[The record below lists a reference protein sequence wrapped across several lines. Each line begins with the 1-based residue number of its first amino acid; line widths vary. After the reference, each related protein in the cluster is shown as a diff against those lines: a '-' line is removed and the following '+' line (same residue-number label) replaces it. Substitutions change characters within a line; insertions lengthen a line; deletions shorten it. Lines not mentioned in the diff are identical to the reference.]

1 MSKSPPQPR
10 LRTKVTAFFLLAA
23 APVVLLSTV
32 GIFALDRVLANEIQQ
47 RQTDTAAE
55 AQRIVDAEG
64 QRVQAALDRL
74 SQDDQLH
81 RLGIP
86 QDEADREDFEKLAG
100 NLAAR
105 YGLDLLAF
113 GALAGPYKGELLAN
127 AHLPASSSDDTPAYA
142 ALLAASKKPKVGL
155 VHERVDGN
163 PPRLVPALAT
173 GRTVVRA
180 GQPAFVIYGGARLDG
195 HLLTHVARAGQATL
209 ILRSA
214 GLKPAVFPPRARRP
228 ESSRRPHTVKISAL
242 PKGRREVDPD
252 YRSGSKGQPRLDV
265 YVHTE
270 RLEQTRVLIQSGAA
284 LLGGA
289 ALLAALL
296 AGAFLSRRLTTPIVE
311 LSEAAAKVSAG
322 DLSVQ
327 LQTNS
332 KDEVGSLVD
341 AFNHM
346 TRELTLS
353 RKHLARA
360 ERVAAWQQIARR
372 VAHEIKNPLF
382 PIQMS
387 IETLRK
393 SYDKQHPKFDEIMK
407 ESTRT
412 VLDEVKALNRI
423 VTEFSDFARLPTPN
437 KTLQPPKG
445 LLEHTYGLYRH
456 SEGSDDACVTF
467 DEAQCA
473 ELPDVLVDSEQIGRA
488 LINLVKNAIEAAGP
502 GGHVILSAY
511 AGRLAGKDGV
521 WLQVQDDGPGMPQ
534 AQQKEVFTPYFTTKA
549 NGTGLGL
556 AIVDRIVS
564 EHDGEVQFESA
575 PDRGTRVRLWLPADV

>member
-1 MSKSPPQPR
+1 MQALPQRR

-32 GIFALDRVLANEIQQ
+32 GVVALDRVLAQEILQ

-55 AQRIVDAEG
+55 ARRIIDDERA
-64 QRVQAALDRL
+64 RVESALKRV
-74 SQDDQLH
+74 SADDQLD

-86 QDEADREDFEKLAG
+86 QDEADREDFEKIAG
-100 NLAAR
+100 SLAAR

-113 GALAGPYKGELLAN
+113 AALAGPFDGELLAN
-127 AHLPASSSDDTPAYA
+127 AHLPASSSDDTPTYA
-142 ALLAASKKPKVGL
+142 ALLATAKKPGVGL

-163 PPRLVPALAT
+163 PPRLVPALVT
-173 GRTVVRA
+173 GRLIHRA
-180 GQPAFVIYGGARLDG
+180 GKPAFIIYGGVRLDG
-195 HLLTHVARAGQATL
+195 HRLTHVARAGHATL
-209 ILRSA
+209 ILRSS
-214 GLKPAVFPPRARRP
+214 GLQPAAFPSDAARP
-228 ESSRRPHTVKISAL
+228 DGGRRPHTVKIAAL
-242 PKGRREVDPD
+242 PKGRSAVDTG
-252 YRSGSKGQPRLDV
+252 YTGSSQRRTRLDI
-265 YVHTE
+265 YVHTQ
-270 RLEQTRVLIQSGAA
+270 RLERTRVLIRSGAG

-311 LSEAAAKVSAG
+311 LAEAAGKVSGG
-322 DLSVQ
+322 DLTVQ
-327 LQTNS
+327 LHTDS
-332 KDEVGSLVD
+332 KDEVGSLVV

-346 TRELTLS
+346 TQELTLS

-393 SYDKQHPKFDEIMK
+393 SYAKQHPKFDEIMQ
-407 ESTRT
+407 ESTST

-437 KTLQPPKG
+437 KALQSPKA
-445 LLEHTYGLYRH
+445 LLERSYALYRH
-456 SEGSDDACVTF
+456 GAETEATVRFDD
-467 DEAQCA
+467 AQCA
-473 ELPDVLVDSEQIGRA
+473 ELSAVLVDPEQLGRA
-488 LINLVKNAIEAAGP
+488 LINLVKNAMEAAGP
-502 GGHVILSAY
+502 GGEVSLRAY
-511 AGRLAGKDGV
+511 AGAIAAREGV
-521 WLQVQDDGPGMPQ
+521 WLEVQDNGPGMPQ
-534 AQQKEVFTPYFTTKA
+534 AEQKEVFTPYFTTKA

-564 EHDGEVQFESA
+564 EHDGEVQFVSE
-575 PDRGTRVRLWLPADV
+575 PGQGTRVRIWLPSA